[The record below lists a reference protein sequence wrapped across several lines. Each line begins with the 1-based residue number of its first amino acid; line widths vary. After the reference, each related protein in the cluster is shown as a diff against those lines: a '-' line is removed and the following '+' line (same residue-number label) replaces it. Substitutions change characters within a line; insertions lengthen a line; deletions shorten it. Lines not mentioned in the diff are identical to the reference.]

1 MRPPNDLGSRGGRSA
16 PGLPLAL
23 RLHGRH
29 RREHLRPHPLARP
42 LGPRREGVRRLPAHD
57 ADRPRGRDGAHDH
70 AVPPGQPA
78 NLTARRGALASL
90 RVNAAQRVGH
100 CATSCDPH
108 TIPGLRYRVPE
119 EGPLRVRSVAAAGCL
134 TTALAMGVA
143 ACGGGGS
150 DGGGGGG
157 GGGGG
162 RTTLTIYSSL
172 PLQGDSRPQST
183 DVVNGEK
190 LALEEAGGKVGKFKI
205 TYKSLDD
212 STAAAGKWEPGQT
225 SADARKAAQDQS
237 TIVYLGEFNSGATAI
252 SLPIT
257 NEAGIL
263 QVSPANTYV
272 GLTRAEG
279 ADKGEPDKY
288 YPSGKRTFG
297 RVVPADH
304 IQAAAQVAYQKGEG
318 CTKLYI
324 LNDKEVYG
332 KGIADQVAAIGKAQG
347 LQVLGNDGIDTKAAN
362 FRTLASKIK
371 SSGADCMFFGGI
383 TQNKGVQV
391 FSDVHAANP
400 TAKLFGPDGVAESP
414 FTSKLSTAV
423 QKQTY
428 ITNPTLDPKLYPP
441 SAQDFF
447 KNYKSKYGIDP
458 EPYAIYGYEA
468 MKVALLAI
476 QNAGDKGND
485 RQAVIDA
492 FFKIKDRDSVL
503 GKYSIDENGDTT
515 LSDYGADRV
524 KDKKLVFDKVLKAQG
539 AS

>member
-1 MRPPNDLGSRGGRSA
+1 M
-16 PGLPLAL
+16 
-23 RLHGRH
+23 
-29 RREHLRPHPLARP
+29 
-42 LGPRREGVRRLPAHD
+42 
-57 ADRPRGRDGAHDH
+57 
-70 AVPPGQPA
+70 
-78 NLTARRGALASL
+78 
-90 RVNAAQRVGH
+90 
-100 CATSCDPH
+100 
-108 TIPGLRYRVPE
+108 
-119 EGPLRVRSVAAAGCL
+119 RVRSVAAAGCL
-134 TTALAMGVA
+134 LTALALGVA
-143 ACGGGGS
+143 ACGGS
-150 DGGGGGG
+150 DNGGGGSSSS
-157 GGGGG
+157 GGGG

-172 PLQGDSRPQST
+172 PLQGDSRAQSE

-190 LALEEAGGKVGKFKI
+190 LALEEAGGKVGKYKI

-225 SADARKAAQDQS
+225 SADARKAAQDPS
-237 TIVYLGEFNSGATAI
+237 TIAYLGEFNSGASAI

-263 QVSPANTYV
+263 QVSPSNTYV
-272 GLTRAEG
+272 GLTRSEG

-318 CTKLYI
+318 CTKI
-324 LNDKEVYG
+324 VHP
-332 KGIADQVAAIGKAQG
+332 QRQG
-347 LQVLGNDGIDTKAAN
+347 GLRDGHRRPGGERSPRRRACRSSATTASTRRP
-362 FRTLASKIK
+362 RTSAPLATKIK

-391 FSDVHAANP
+391 FNDVHA
-400 TAKLFGPDGVAESP
+400 GEPDGEAVRPGRRGRVRPSP
-414 FTSKLSTAV
+414 RSRARPCRSRAYL
-423 QKQTY
+423 
-428 ITNPTLDPKLYPP
+428 TNPTLDPKLYPP
-441 SAQDFF
+441 AAQDFF
-447 KNYKSKYGIDP
+447 AKFKQKYGKDP

-515 LSDYGADRV
+515 LSDYGADSV
-524 KDKKLVFDKVLKAQG
+524 KDGKLVFDKVLKAQG